1 VVTHNCRNDLTHQ
14 LCLRQAENGNERR
27 CQLHEF
33 PRSQVTGLSEA
44 GHSGYEKAKEDQM
57 IVLGLILLILG
68 WVLGTGILV
77 TIGIILLIIGVVFLV
92 LGQMGRAVGG
102 RKYWF

>member
-1 VVTHNCRNDLTHQ
+1 
-14 LCLRQAENGNERR
+14 
-27 CQLHEF
+27 
-33 PRSQVTGLSEA
+33 
-44 GHSGYEKAKEDQM
+44 M

-68 WVLGTGILV
+68 WVLGIGILV

-102 RKYWF
+102 RKHWF

>member
-1 VVTHNCRNDLTHQ
+1 
-14 LCLRQAENGNERR
+14 
-27 CQLHEF
+27 
-33 PRSQVTGLSEA
+33 
-44 GHSGYEKAKEDQM
+44 M

-68 WVLGTGILV
+68 WILGIGILV

-102 RKYWF
+102 RK

>member
-1 VVTHNCRNDLTHQ
+1 MSPQARRVTD
-14 LCLRQAENGNERR
+14 AA
-27 CQLHEF
+27 
-33 PRSQVTGLSEA
+33 RSHVTSLSEA
-44 GHSGYEKAKEDQM
+44 GHLGYERTKEDHM

-68 WVLGTGILV
+68 WILGIGILV
-77 TIGIILLIIGVVFLV
+77 TIGIILLVIGVVFLV

>member
-1 VVTHNCRNDLTHQ
+1 
-14 LCLRQAENGNERR
+14 
-27 CQLHEF
+27 
-33 PRSQVTGLSEA
+33 
-44 GHSGYEKAKEDQM
+44 M

-68 WVLGTGILV
+68 WVLGIGILV

-102 RKYWF
+102 RRYWF

>member
-1 VVTHNCRNDLTHQ
+1 
-14 LCLRQAENGNERR
+14 
-27 CQLHEF
+27 
-33 PRSQVTGLSEA
+33 
-44 GHSGYEKAKEDQM
+44 
-57 IVLGLILLILG
+57 LLILG
-68 WVLGTGILV
+68 WILGIGILV

>member
-1 VVTHNCRNDLTHQ
+1 VKRAI
-14 LCLRQAENGNERR
+14 R
-27 CQLHEF
+27 
-33 PRSQVTGLSEA
+33 
-44 GHSGYEKAKEDQM
+44 GYERTKEDDM

-68 WVLGTGILV
+68 WVLGIGILV